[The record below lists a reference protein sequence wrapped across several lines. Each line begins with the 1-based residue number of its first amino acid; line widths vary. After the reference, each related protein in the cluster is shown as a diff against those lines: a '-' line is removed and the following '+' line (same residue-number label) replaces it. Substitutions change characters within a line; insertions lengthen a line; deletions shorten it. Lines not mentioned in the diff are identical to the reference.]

1 MKKNKEVFAKYKVVV
16 AVAVLLVLT
25 VIAAVF
31 HLRTRENIAEGT
43 LLVTVGDASDYL
55 DISEFS
61 YIHVTGVR
69 MNGKGEEIPV
79 DASGIPLSQVLQMVS
94 AAEYETVMVI
104 SDDSYQA
111 ELSAEETTDE
121 TKAYLIADDEK
132 RLRLV
137 VFGDTNSKRSVTNV
151 IQITAK

>member
-1 MKKNKEVFAKYKVVV
+1 MKRSKEVFLKHKVVIV
-16 AVAVLLVLT
+16 MAVLLILT

-43 LLVTVGDASDYL
+43 LLVTVGDASGYL

-79 DASGIPLSQVLQMVS
+79 DAPGIPLSQVLQMVS

-151 IQITAK
+151 VQITAK